1 MENIDCNIYF
11 LVKSS
16 LVNKAIVLMVIK
28 KETPIATTTRAKE
41 KTGSH
46 HQGTNN
52 LSIKNILISSI
63 PQLINFSFDQQ

>member
-28 KETPIATTTRAKE
+28 KETPIATTTRAEE
-41 KTGSH
+41 KTGNH

-52 LSIKNILISSI
+52 LSIKTSSFYRF
-63 PQLINFSFDQQ
+63 LS

>member
-1 MENIDCNIYF
+1 MYCMETIDCNIYF

-28 KETPIATTTRAKE
+28 KETPIASTTRAEE
-41 KTGSH
+41 KTGNH

-52 LSIKNILISSI
+52 LSIETSSFH
-63 PQLINFSFDQQ
+63 QFLS

>member
-28 KETPIATTTRAKE
+28 KETPIATTTRAEE
-41 KTGSH
+41 KTGNH
-46 HQGTNN
+46 RQGTNN
-52 LSIKNILISSI
+52 LSIKTSSFH
-63 PQLINFSFDQQ
+63 QYLN